1 VSLDE
6 KEQKSVYFSTT
17 IFQASKKKLKLI
29 IKRRASIVN
38 LKSIKDK
45 KNVAACGR

>member
-17 IFQASKKKLKLI
+17 ILQASKKNLKLI
-29 IKRRASIVN
+29 IKRRASMID
-38 LKSIKDK
+38 LKSIKDEEY
-45 KNVAACGR
+45 VATCGR